1 MAAGRFGDLVKAVVD
16 LERRIMI
23 VDADLHADQEAE
35 LLAGGSQ
42 QRDVWGI
49 NLYPDLPESDWL
61 EFDSMINLRPSF
73 GNRSRGV
80 DDPAIRERITRPGG
94 RAGAPMTDMK
104 HRELTAERW
113 LTFTLAEQLG
123 NVGSEVSRTLKW
135 RSRNPE
141 IAERAM
147 ARALELIDLTLD
159 DPRHR
164 SSVARLREIC
174 RVREVLLDFL
184 VGPNQYGS
192 TEVTLQRYF
201 DAFAVAAR
209 RATV

>member
-1 MAAGRFGDLVKAVVD
+1 
-16 LERRIMI
+16 
-23 VDADLHADQEAE
+23 
-35 LLAGGSQ
+35 
-42 QRDVWGI
+42 
-49 NLYPDLPESDWL
+49 
-61 EFDSMINLRPSF
+61 
-73 GNRSRGV
+73 
-80 DDPAIRERITRPGG
+80 
-94 RAGAPMTDMK
+94 MTDTK
-104 HRELTAERW
+104 HRDLTVERW
-113 LTFTLAEQLG
+113 QTFTLAEQLG

-164 SSVARLREIC
+164 SSVARLRELC

-192 TEVTLQRYF
+192 TEATVQRYF

-209 RATV
+209 RAAT

>member
-1 MAAGRFGDLVKAVVD
+1 
-16 LERRIMI
+16 
-23 VDADLHADQEAE
+23 
-35 LLAGGSQ
+35 
-42 QRDVWGI
+42 
-49 NLYPDLPESDWL
+49 
-61 EFDSMINLRPSF
+61 
-73 GNRSRGV
+73 
-80 DDPAIRERITRPGG
+80 
-94 RAGAPMTDMK
+94 MTDMK

-113 LTFTLAEQLG
+113 FTFTLAEQLG

-147 ARALELIDLTLD
+147 ARALELIGLTLD

-192 TEVTLQRYF
+192 TEVTLQGYF

-209 RATV
+209 RATA

>member
-1 MAAGRFGDLVKAVVD
+1 
-16 LERRIMI
+16 
-23 VDADLHADQEAE
+23 
-35 LLAGGSQ
+35 
-42 QRDVWGI
+42 
-49 NLYPDLPESDWL
+49 
-61 EFDSMINLRPSF
+61 
-73 GNRSRGV
+73 
-80 DDPAIRERITRPGG
+80 
-94 RAGAPMTDMK
+94 MTDAK
-104 HRELTAERW
+104 HRDLTAERW
-113 LTFTLAEQLG
+113 RTFTLAEQLG

-164 SSVARLREIC
+164 SSVARLRELC

-192 TEVTLQRYF
+192 TEATVQRYF

-209 RATV
+209 RAAT

>member
-1 MAAGRFGDLVKAVVD
+1 
-16 LERRIMI
+16 
-23 VDADLHADQEAE
+23 
-35 LLAGGSQ
+35 
-42 QRDVWGI
+42 
-49 NLYPDLPESDWL
+49 
-61 EFDSMINLRPSF
+61 
-73 GNRSRGV
+73 
-80 DDPAIRERITRPGG
+80 
-94 RAGAPMTDMK
+94 MK

-113 LTFTLAEQLG
+113 FTFTRAEQLG

-135 RSRNPE
+135 RTRNPE

-159 DPRHR
+159 DPRIR

-184 VGPNQYGS
+184 VGPNRYGS

>member
-1 MAAGRFGDLVKAVVD
+1 
-16 LERRIMI
+16 
-23 VDADLHADQEAE
+23 
-35 LLAGGSQ
+35 
-42 QRDVWGI
+42 
-49 NLYPDLPESDWL
+49 
-61 EFDSMINLRPSF
+61 
-73 GNRSRGV
+73 
-80 DDPAIRERITRPGG
+80 
-94 RAGAPMTDMK
+94 MTDMK

-113 LTFTLAEQLG
+113 FSFTLAEQLG
-123 NVGSEVSRTLKW
+123 NVGSEVGRTLKW

-192 TEVTLQRYF
+192 TDVSLMRYF

-209 RATV
+209 RAMT